1 MTKGG
6 QSSNWTGS
14 LRFSPLFIYF
24 LPHSQLI
31 DFIITTRPCVPKK
44 KEKEKEK
51 EKPAVRDAYASVS
64 QARLGVSIGVQ

>member
-51 EKPAVRDAYASVS
+51 PAVRDAYATVS
-64 QARLGVSIGVQ
+64 QARLGFSIGVQ

>member
-44 KEKEKEK
+44 KEKGKINK
-51 EKPAVRDAYASVS
+51 SAVRDAYATVT